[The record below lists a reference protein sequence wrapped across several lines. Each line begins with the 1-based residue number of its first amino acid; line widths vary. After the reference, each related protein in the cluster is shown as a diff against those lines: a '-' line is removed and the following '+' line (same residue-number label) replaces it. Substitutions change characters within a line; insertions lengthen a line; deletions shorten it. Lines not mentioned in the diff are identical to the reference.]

1 MEKRD
6 TKTGMRSNEVNVR
19 KLQQPGRRMSWN
31 FGESIP
37 GVLDIRVGRNN
48 CKFSQRI
55 EDETTIKSQR
65 GKRNRRN
72 ERKKDKEKYFRKEI
86 DKLGAACD
94 APP

>member
-37 GVLDIRVGRNN
+37 GDLDIRVGRKN
-48 CKFSQRI
+48 
-55 EDETTIKSQR
+55 
-65 GKRNRRN
+65 
-72 ERKKDKEKYFRKEI
+72 
-86 DKLGAACD
+86 
-94 APP
+94 